1 MATVRNP
8 LGRFLPTHPKRGF
21 REDDLVLH
29 NGQGASY
36 RGLVGRIRRIEN
48 QFGHC
53 KIIVGYDN
61 ACRDEVDY
69 TVAWALE
76 NLLVCCVDL
85 MEKPCGPAFNQEY
98 YVGKYYREAVT
109 AAEVASFGKKHPI
122 SHAGLKR
129 LVDTGVPGPK
139 RRSHVLTGMYMYHTD
154 KNGAEQALKEQIRTI
169 LETPTSA
176 YRQMELQMPPSPVE
190 MPQLIAIEIGLS
202 SPAPK
207 FLVMQLHG
215 DDNQRSVVSMAMTMD
230 EIKQLPVGR
239 YETYALYRSLEVKPK
254 AQTELVWS

>member
-8 LGRFLPTHPKRGF
+8 LNLFLPTHPKRGF

-61 ACRDEVDY
+61 AFRDEAEY
-69 TVAWALE
+69 SVAWALE

-85 MEKPCGPAFNQEY
+85 MEKPCGPVFNQEY

-109 AAEVASFGKKHPI
+109 AAEVASFGKKHPV

-129 LVDTGVPGPK
+129 LVDAAVPTPQ
-139 RRSHVLTGMYMYHTD
+139 RRSHALTGIHMYHTD
-154 KNGAEQALKEQIRTI
+154 KIDAGQTPKEQIRTI

-176 YRQMELQMPPSPVE
+176 YIQMELQMSPIPVE
-190 MPQLIAIEIGLS
+190 MPQPTAAEIDLHS
-202 SPAPK
+202 TATK
-207 FLVMQLHG
+207 YLVLEMVG
-215 DDNQRSVVSMAMTMD
+215 PIVIRIVSRAMTTK
-230 EIKQLPVGR
+230 EIKQLPVGN
-239 YETYALYRSLEVKPK
+239 YEIYLLSKKLEIKPRT
-254 AQTELVWS
+254 QTELVWS

>member
-8 LGRFLPTHPKRGF
+8 LDLFLPTHPKRGF

-61 ACRDEVDY
+61 AYRDEVDY

-129 LVDTGVPGPK
+129 LVDAAVPGPK
-139 RRSHVLTGMYMYHTD
+139 RRSHALTGMYMYHTD
-154 KNGAEQALKEQIRTI
+154 KIGAEQALKDQIRTI

-176 YRQMELQMPPSPVE
+176 YLQMEFQMSPIPVE
-190 MPQLIAIEIGLS
+190 MPQLTTVETDLT

-207 FLVMQLHG
+207 FLVMRIHG
-215 DDNQRSVVSMAMTMD
+215 DDGQRGVVSMAMTMD

-239 YETYALYRSLEVKPK
+239 YETYALHRNLVVKPK
-254 AQTELVWS
+254 TQTELVWS

>member
-8 LGRFLPTHPKRGF
+8 LGLFLPTHPKRGF
-21 REDDLVLH
+21 HKGDLILH
-29 NGQGASY
+29 NGQGAAY
-36 RGLVGRIRRIEN
+36 RGLAGRIRRIEN
-48 QFGHC
+48 QLGHC

-109 AAEVASFGKKHPI
+109 AAEVASLGKKHPI

-129 LVDTGVPGPK
+129 LVDAAVPTSE
-139 RRSHVLTGMYMYHTD
+139 RRSHARTGIRMYHTD
-154 KNGAEQALKEQIRTI
+154 KIEATHALREQIRTI

-176 YRQMELQMPPSPVE
+176 YRQMELQMPPIHVE
-190 MPQLIAIEIGLS
+190 MPKLIAVEIDLHS
-202 SPAPK
+202 TATK
-207 FLVMQLHG
+207 YLVLEMVEQAAV
-215 DDNQRSVVSMAMTMD
+215 RIVSRAMTMK
-230 EIKQLPVGR
+230 EIKQLPVGN
-239 YETYALYRSLEVKPK
+239 YEIYLLSKKLEIKPRT
-254 AQTELVWS
+254 QTELVWS

>member
-8 LGRFLPTHPKRGF
+8 LNLFLPTHPKRGF

-36 RGLVGRIRRIEN
+36 RGCVGKIRRIVN

-53 KIIVGYDN
+53 KIIVGYNN
-61 ACRDEVDY
+61 AYRDEVDY
-69 TVAWALE
+69 SVAWALE

-85 MEKPCGPAFNQEY
+85 MEKPCGPTFNQEY

-109 AAEVASFGKKHPI
+109 AAEVASFGKKHPV

-129 LVDTGVPGPK
+129 LVDAAVPGPK
-139 RRSHVLTGMYMYHTD
+139 RRSHALTGMHMYHTD
-154 KNGAEQALKEQIRTI
+154 KIGAEQALKEQIRTI

-176 YRQMELQMPPSPVE
+176 YLQMEFHMPPIHVE
-190 MPQLIAIEIGLS
+190 MPQPTTVETDLHSTATKYLVLEMVEQAAVRIVAREMTIKEIE
-202 SPAPK
+202 
-207 FLVMQLHG
+207 
-215 DDNQRSVVSMAMTMD
+215 
-230 EIKQLPVGR
+230 QLPVGQ
-239 YETYALYRSLEVKPK
+239 YKIYKLANDLIVKPK
-254 AQTELVWS
+254 TQTELVWS

>member
-36 RGLVGRIRRIEN
+36 RGLVGKIRRIEN

-53 KIIVGYDN
+53 EIIVGYDN
-61 ACRDEVDY
+61 AYRDEVDY

-109 AAEVASFGKKHPI
+109 AAEVASFGKKHPV

-129 LVDTGVPGPK
+129 LVDAAVPTSE
-139 RRSHVLTGMYMYHTD
+139 RRSHARTGIRMYHTD
-154 KNGAEQALKEQIRTI
+154 KIEATHALREQIRTI

-176 YRQMELQMPPSPVE
+176 YLQMELQMPPTHVE
-190 MPQLIAIEIGLS
+190 MPRLVAVEIDLNIQE
-202 SPAPK
+202 PK
-207 FLVMQLHG
+207 FLVMQIKDTSLSIVA
-215 DDNQRSVVSMAMTMD
+215 REMTIK
-230 EIKQLPVGR
+230 EIEQLPVGQ
-239 YETYALYRSLEVKPK
+239 YKIYKLANDLTI
-254 AQTELVWS
+254 

>member
-36 RGLVGRIRRIEN
+36 RGHVGKIRRIVN
-48 QFGHC
+48 QLGHC

-61 ACRDEVDY
+61 AYRDEVDY

-109 AAEVASFGKKHPI
+109 AAEVASFSKKHPV

-129 LVDTGVPGPK
+129 LVDAAVPSSE
-139 RRSHVLTGMYMYHTD
+139 RRSHALTGMHMYHTD
-154 KNGAEQALKEQIRTI
+154 KIGAEQTLKEQIRTI

-176 YRQMELQMPPSPVE
+176 YRQMELQMPPIHVE
-190 MPQLIAIEIGLS
+190 MPQLIAVEIDLHS
-202 SPAPK
+202 TATK
-207 FLVMQLHG
+207 YLVLEMVG
-215 DDNQRSVVSMAMTMD
+215 PIPVRIVSRDMTME
-230 EIKQLPVGR
+230 EIKQLPVGN
-239 YETYALYRSLEVKPK
+239 YEIYLLSKTLEIKPRT
-254 AQTELVWS
+254 QTELVWS

>member
-1 MATVRNP
+1 MVTVRNP
-8 LGRFLPTHPKRGF
+8 LDLFLPTHPKRGF

-53 KIIVGYDN
+53 KIIVRYDN
-61 ACRDEVDY
+61 AFRDEVDY

-109 AAEVASFGKKHPI
+109 AAEVASFGKKHPV

-129 LVDTGVPGPK
+129 LVDAAVPGPK
-139 RRSHVLTGMYMYHTD
+139 RRSHALTGMHMYHTD
-154 KNGAEQALKEQIRTI
+154 KIDAEHALKEQIRTI

-176 YRQMELQMPPSPVE
+176 YRQMELQMPPIHVE
-190 MPQLIAIEIGLS
+190 MPQLGTVEIDLS
-202 SPAPK
+202 IQEPK
-207 FLVMQLHG
+207 FLVMQIKDTSLSIVA
-215 DDNQRSVVSMAMTMD
+215 REMTIK
-230 EIKQLPVGR
+230 EIEQLPVGQ
-239 YETYALYRSLEVKPK
+239 YKIYKLANDLVVKPK
-254 AQTELVWS
+254 TQTELVWS

>member
-36 RGLVGRIRRIEN
+36 RGCVGKIRRIEN

-109 AAEVASFGKKHPI
+109 AAEVASFSRKHPV

-129 LVDTGVPGPK
+129 LVDAAVPGPK
-139 RRSHVLTGMYMYHTD
+139 RRSHALTGMYMYHTD
-154 KNGAEQALKEQIRTI
+154 KNGAEQALKKQIRTI

-176 YRQMELQMPPSPVE
+176 YLQMEFHMPPIHVE
-190 MPQLIAIEIGLS
+190 MPQPTAAKIDLHSTATKYLVLEMVEQAVVRIVAREMTIKEIE
-202 SPAPK
+202 
-207 FLVMQLHG
+207 
-215 DDNQRSVVSMAMTMD
+215 
-230 EIKQLPVGR
+230 QLPVGQ
-239 YETYALYRSLEVKPK
+239 YKIYKLANDLIVKPK
-254 AQTELVWS
+254 AQTELVWG

>member
-1 MATVRNP
+1 MTTVRNP

-21 REDDLVLH
+21 RQDDLVLH
-29 NGQGASY
+29 NGQGAPY

-109 AAEVASFGKKHPI
+109 AAEVASFGKKHPV

-129 LVDTGVPGPK
+129 LVDAAVPSSE
-139 RRSHVLTGMYMYHTD
+139 RRSHALTGMHMYHTD
-154 KNGAEQALKEQIRTI
+154 KIGAEQALKEQIRTI

-176 YRQMELQMPPSPVE
+176 YLQMELQMPPIHVE
-190 MPQLIAIEIGLS
+190 MPRLVAVEIDLNIQE
-202 SPAPK
+202 PK
-207 FLVMQLHG
+207 FLVMQIKDTSLSIVA
-215 DDNQRSVVSMAMTMD
+215 REMTIK
-230 EIKQLPVGR
+230 EIEQLPVGQ
-239 YETYALYRSLEVKPK
+239 YKIYKLANDLVVKPK
-254 AQTELVWS
+254 TQTELVWS

>member
-1 MATVRNP
+1 MTTVRNP

-36 RGLVGRIRRIEN
+36 RGRVGKIRRIVN

-53 KIIVGYDN
+53 KIIVGYNN
-61 ACRDEVDY
+61 AYRDEADY
-69 TVAWALE
+69 SVAWALE

-109 AAEVASFGKKHPI
+109 AAEVANFGKKHPV
-122 SHAGLKR
+122 SQAGLKR
-129 LVDTGVPGPK
+129 LVDAAVPRPR
-139 RRSHVLTGMYMYHTD
+139 RRSHALTGMHMYHTD
-154 KNGAEQALKEQIRTI
+154 KIGAEQALKDQIRTI

-176 YRQMELQMPPSPVE
+176 YIQMELDIPPIHVE
-190 MPQLIAIEIGLS
+190 MPQLTTVETGLHSTATKYLVLEMVEQAAVRIVAREMTIKEIE
-202 SPAPK
+202 
-207 FLVMQLHG
+207 
-215 DDNQRSVVSMAMTMD
+215 
-230 EIKQLPVGR
+230 QLPVGQ
-239 YETYALYRSLEVKPK
+239 YKIYKLANDLVVKPK
-254 AQTELVWS
+254 TQTELVWS

>member
-48 QFGHC
+48 QLGHC

-61 ACRDEVDY
+61 AYRDEVDY

-109 AAEVASFGKKHPI
+109 AAEVASFGKKHPV

-129 LVDTGVPGPK
+129 LVDAAVPGPK
-139 RRSHVLTGMYMYHTD
+139 RGSHALTGMYMYHTD
-154 KNGAEQALKEQIRTI
+154 KIDAERALKEQVRTI

-176 YRQMELQMPPSPVE
+176 YIQMELQMSPIPVE
-190 MPQLIAIEIGLS
+190 MPQPTAVEIDLHSTATKYLVLEMVGPIAVRI
-202 SPAPK
+202 
-207 FLVMQLHG
+207 
-215 DDNQRSVVSMAMTMD
+215 VSRDMTMK
-230 EIKQLPVGR
+230 EIKQLPVGN
-239 YETYALYRSLEVKPK
+239 YEIYLLSKKLEIKPRT
-254 AQTELVWS
+254 QTELVWS

>member
-1 MATVRNP
+1 MTTVRNP

-61 ACRDEVDY
+61 AFRDEVDY

-129 LVDTGVPGPK
+129 LVDAAVPGPK
-139 RRSHVLTGMYMYHTD
+139 RRSHALTGMHMYHTD
-154 KNGAEQALKEQIRTI
+154 KIGAEQALREQTRTI
-169 LETPTSA
+169 FETPTSA
-176 YRQMELQMPPSPVE
+176 YRQMELQMPLIPVE
-190 MPQLIAIEIGLS
+190 MPQLTTVEIDLHS
-202 SPAPK
+202 TATK
-207 FLVMQLHG
+207 YLVLEMVEQAAV
-215 DDNQRSVVSMAMTMD
+215 RIVSQAMTMK
-230 EIKQLPVGR
+230 EIKQLPVGN
-239 YETYALYRSLEVKPK
+239 YEIYLLSKKLEIKPRT
-254 AQTELVWS
+254 QTELVWS

>member
-36 RGLVGRIRRIEN
+36 RGCVGKIRRIEN

-61 ACRDEVDY
+61 AYRDEVDY
-69 TVAWALE
+69 TIAWALE
-76 NLLVCCVDL
+76 NLLVCCIDL

-109 AAEVASFGKKHPI
+109 AVEVASFGKKHPI

-129 LVDTGVPGPK
+129 LVDAAVPGPK
-139 RRSHVLTGMYMYHTD
+139 RRSHALTGMYMYHTD

-169 LETPTSA
+169 HKTPTSA
-176 YRQMELQMPPSPVE
+176 YIQMELQMSPIHIE
-190 MPQLIAIEIGLS
+190 MPQPTAVEIDLHS
-202 SPAPK
+202 TATKYLVLEMVEQAP
-207 FLVMQLHG
+207 V
-215 DDNQRSVVSMAMTMD
+215 RIVSRAMTMK
-230 EIKQLPVGR
+230 EIKQLPVGN
-239 YETYALYRSLEVKPK
+239 YEIYLLSKKLEIKPF
-254 AQTELVWS
+254 QVNELVWS

>member
-36 RGLVGRIRRIEN
+36 RGCVGKIRRIEN

-129 LVDTGVPGPK
+129 LVDAAVPGPK
-139 RRSHVLTGMYMYHTD
+139 RRSHALTGMYMYHTD

-169 LETPTSA
+169 LEAPASA
-176 YRQMELQMPPSPVE
+176 YLQMELQMSPIHVE
-190 MPQLIAIEIGLS
+190 MPQPTAAEIDLHN
-202 SPAPK
+202 PR

-215 DDNQRSVVSMAMTMD
+215 DDNQRSVVSLAMTMD

-239 YETYALYRSLEVKPK
+239 YETYTLYHNLEVKPK
-254 AQTELVWS
+254 AQTELVWH

>member
-8 LGRFLPTHPKRGF
+8 LDLFLPTPPERGF

-29 NGQGASY
+29 NGQEALY
-36 RGLVGRIRRIEN
+36 RGHVGRIRRIVN

-53 KIIVGYDN
+53 KIIVRYDN
-61 ACRDEVDY
+61 AYRDEVDY
-69 TVAWALE
+69 DAVWALE

-109 AAEVASFGKKHPI
+109 AAEVASSGEKHPI

-129 LVDTGVPGPK
+129 LVNAKLPSSK
-139 RRSHVLTGMYMYHTD
+139 RRSHALTGMHIYHTD
-154 KNGAEQALKEQIRTI
+154 KIGAEQALKEQVRTI

-176 YRQMELQMPPSPVE
+176 HLRMELQMSPIHVE
-190 MPQLIAIEIGLS
+190 MPQPTAAKIDLHSTTTKYLVLEMVEQAVIRIVAQEMTIKEIE
-202 SPAPK
+202 
-207 FLVMQLHG
+207 
-215 DDNQRSVVSMAMTMD
+215 
-230 EIKQLPVGR
+230 QLPVGQ
-239 YETYALYRSLEVKPK
+239 YKIYKLANDLVVKPK
-254 AQTELVWS
+254 TQTELVWS

>member
-1 MATVRNP
+1 MATERNP
-8 LGRFLPTHPKRGF
+8 LNLFLPTHPKRGF

-61 ACRDEVDY
+61 AFRDEVDY

-109 AAEVASFGKKHPI
+109 AAEVASFGKKHPV

-129 LVDTGVPGPK
+129 LVDTAVPAWG
-139 RRSHVLTGMYMYHTD
+139 RRSRAHAGIRMYHTD
-154 KNGAEQALKEQIRTI
+154 KIDAEHARSERIRAI

-176 YRQMELQMPPSPVE
+176 YRQMELQMPPIHVE
-190 MPQLIAIEIGLS
+190 MPQLVTVEIDLS
-202 SPAPK
+202 IQEPK
-207 FLVMQLHG
+207 FLVMQIKDTSLSIVA
-215 DDNQRSVVSMAMTMD
+215 REMTIK
-230 EIKQLPVGR
+230 EIEQLPVGQ
-239 YETYALYRSLEVKPK
+239 YKIYKLANDLVVKPK
-254 AQTELVWS
+254 TQTELVWS

>member
-8 LGRFLPTHPKRGF
+8 LNLFLPTHPKRGF
-21 REDDLVLH
+21 RQDDLVLH
-29 NGQGASY
+29 NGQEASY
-36 RGLVGRIRRIEN
+36 RGCVGRIRRIVN
-48 QFGHC
+48 QLGHC

-61 ACRDEVDY
+61 AYRDEVDY

-109 AAEVASFGKKHPI
+109 AAEVASFGKKHPV

-129 LVDTGVPGPK
+129 LVDAAVPGPK
-139 RRSHVLTGMYMYHTD
+139 RKSHAFTGVHMYHTD
-154 KNGAEQALKEQIRTI
+154 KIGAEQALKDQIRTI

-176 YRQMELQMPPSPVE
+176 YIQMELQMSPIPVE
-190 MPQLIAIEIGLS
+190 MPQPTAAEIDLHS
-202 SPAPK
+202 TTTK
-207 FLVMQLHG
+207 YLVLEIVEQAAV
-215 DDNQRSVVSMAMTMD
+215 RVVSRAIAMK
-230 EIKQLPVGR
+230 EIKQLPVGN
-239 YETYALYRSLEVKPK
+239 YEIYLLSKKLEIKPF
-254 AQTELVWS
+254 QVNELVWS

>member
-1 MATVRNP
+1 MTTVRNP
-8 LGRFLPTHPKRGF
+8 LGRFLPTPPERGF
-21 REDDLVLH
+21 HEDDLVLH
-29 NGQGASY
+29 NGQEASY

-48 QFGHC
+48 QLGHY

-61 ACRDEVDY
+61 ACRDEADY

-129 LVDTGVPGPK
+129 LVNAAVPSSKRIPHTFTGV
-139 RRSHVLTGMYMYHTD
+139 YMYYTD
-154 KNGAEQALKEQIRTI
+154 KIRAEQALKEQIRTI

-176 YRQMELQMPPSPVE
+176 YLQMELQMSPIHVE
-190 MPQLIAIEIGLS
+190 MPQLTAAEIDLHS
-202 SPAPK
+202 TTTK
-207 FLVMQLHG
+207 YLVLEIVEQAAV
-215 DDNQRSVVSMAMTMD
+215 RIVSRAMAMK
-230 EIKQLPVGR
+230 EIKQLPVGN
-239 YETYALYRSLEVKPK
+239 YEIYLLSKKLEIKPF
-254 AQTELVWS
+254 QVNELVWS

>member
-1 MATVRNP
+1 MTTVRNP
-8 LGRFLPTHPKRGF
+8 LDLFLPTHPKRGF

-36 RGLVGRIRRIEN
+36 RGLVGRIRRIVN
-48 QFGHC
+48 QFEQC

-61 ACRDEVDY
+61 AFRDEAEY
-69 TVAWALE
+69 SVAWALE

-109 AAEVASFGKKHPI
+109 AAEVASFGKKHPV

-129 LVDTGVPGPK
+129 LMDAAVPTPK
-139 RRSHVLTGMYMYHTD
+139 RRSHALTGIHIYHTD
-154 KNGAEQALKEQIRTI
+154 KIDAEQALKEQIRTI

-176 YRQMELQMPPSPVE
+176 YRQMELQIPPSPVE
-190 MPQLIAIEIGLS
+190 MPQPTAVEIDLHS
-202 SPAPK
+202 TATK
-207 FLVMQLHG
+207 YLVLEMVG
-215 DDNQRSVVSMAMTMD
+215 PIPVRIVSRDMTME
-230 EIKQLPVGR
+230 EIKQLPVGN
-239 YETYALYRSLEVKPK
+239 YEIYLLSKTLEIKPRT
-254 AQTELVWS
+254 QTELVWS

>member
-8 LGRFLPTHPKRGF
+8 LNLFLPTHPKRGF

-36 RGLVGRIRRIEN
+36 RGCVGKIRRIEN
-48 QFGHC
+48 QFGQC
-53 KIIVGYDN
+53 KIIVGYNN
-61 ACRDEVDY
+61 AFRDEAEY
-69 TVAWALE
+69 SVAWALE

-129 LVDTGVPGPK
+129 LVDAAVPTPK
-139 RRSHVLTGMYMYHTD
+139 RRSYALTGMHMYHTD
-154 KNGAEQALKEQIRTI
+154 KIDAEHALKEQIRTI

-176 YRQMELQMPPSPVE
+176 YLQMGLQIPPIPVE
-190 MPQLIAIEIGLS
+190 MPRLIAAEIDLS

-215 DDNQRSVVSMAMTMD
+215 DDNQRSVVSMAMPMD
-230 EIKQLPVGR
+230 EIKRLPVGR

>member
-8 LGRFLPTHPKRGF
+8 LDLFLPTHPKRGF

-36 RGLVGRIRRIEN
+36 RGLVGRIRRIVN
-48 QFGHC
+48 QFGQC
-53 KIIVGYDN
+53 KIIVEYNN
-61 ACRDEVDY
+61 AFRDEAEY
-69 TVAWALE
+69 SVAWALE

-109 AAEVASFGKKHPI
+109 AAEVASLDKKHPV

-129 LVDTGVPGPK
+129 LVDAAVPGPK
-139 RRSHVLTGMYMYHTD
+139 RRSHAITGMYMYHTD
-154 KNGAEQALKEQIRTI
+154 KIGAEQALKEQIRTI

-176 YRQMELQMPPSPVE
+176 YLQMELQMPPIHVE
-190 MPQLIAIEIGLS
+190 MPKLIAVEIDLHS
-202 SPAPK
+202 LATKYLVLEMVEPAT
-207 FLVMQLHG
+207 V
-215 DDNQRSVVSMAMTMD
+215 RIISRAMTME
-230 EIKQLPVGR
+230 EIKQLPVGN
-239 YETYALYRSLEVKPK
+239 YEIYLLSKTLEIKPRT
-254 AQTELVWS
+254 QTELVWN

>member
-8 LGRFLPTHPKRGF
+8 LDLFLPTHPKRGF

-61 ACRDEVDY
+61 AFRDEVDY
-69 TVAWALE
+69 NVAWALE

-109 AAEVASFGKKHPI
+109 AAEVASFGKKHPV

-129 LVDTGVPGPK
+129 LVDAAVPGPK
-139 RRSHVLTGMYMYHTD
+139 RRSHALTGMYMYHTD
-154 KNGAEQALKEQIRTI
+154 KNDVEQAVKEQIRTI
-169 LETPTSA
+169 LEAPATA
-176 YRQMELQMPPSPVE
+176 YLQMGLQMSPIPVE
-190 MPQLIAIEIGLS
+190 MPQPAAVEIDLHS
-202 SPAPK
+202 MATK
-207 FLVMQLHG
+207 YLVLEIVEQAAV
-215 DDNQRSVVSMAMTMD
+215 RIVSRAMTMK
-230 EIKQLPVGR
+230 EIKQLPVGN
-239 YETYALYRSLEVKPK
+239 YEIYLLSKKLEVKPK
-254 AQTELVWS
+254 AQTELVWG

>member
-8 LGRFLPTHPKRGF
+8 LDLFLPTHPKRGF

-36 RGLVGRIRRIEN
+36 RGRVGKIRRIVN
-48 QFGHC
+48 QLGHC

-61 ACRDEVDY
+61 AYRDEVDY

-98 YVGKYYREAVT
+98 YVGKYYREAVS

-122 SHAGLKR
+122 SQAGLKR
-129 LVDTGVPGPK
+129 LVDAAVPGPK
-139 RRSHVLTGMYMYHTD
+139 RRSHALTGMYMYHTD
-154 KNGAEQALKEQIRTI
+154 KIGAEQALKDQIRTI

-176 YRQMELQMPPSPVE
+176 YLQMELQMSPIPVE
-190 MPQLIAIEIGLS
+190 MPQPAAAEIDLHS
-202 SPAPK
+202 TTTK
-207 FLVMQLHG
+207 YLVLEMVEQAAV
-215 DDNQRSVVSMAMTMD
+215 RIVSRAMTMK
-230 EIKQLPVGR
+230 EIKQLPVGN
-239 YETYALYRSLEVKPK
+239 YEIYLLSKKLEIKPF
-254 AQTELVWS
+254 QVNELVWS

>member
-8 LGRFLPTHPKRGF
+8 LNLFLPTHPKRGF

-29 NGQGASY
+29 NGQGSSY
-36 RGLVGRIRRIEN
+36 RGRVGKIRRIVN
-48 QFGHC
+48 QSGHC

-61 ACRDEVDY
+61 AYRDEVDY

-98 YVGKYYREAVT
+98 YVAKYYREAVT
-109 AAEVASFGKKHPI
+109 AAEVASFGKKHPV

-129 LVDTGVPGPK
+129 LVDAAVPGPK
-139 RRSHVLTGMYMYHTD
+139 RRSHALTGMYMYHTD
-154 KNGAEQALKEQIRTI
+154 KIGAEQALKEQIRTI

-176 YRQMELQMPPSPVE
+176 YIQMELQMSPIHVE
-190 MPQLIAIEIGLS
+190 MPQPTAAEIDLHS
-202 SPAPK
+202 TVTK
-207 FLVMQLHG
+207 YLVLETVAQATL
-215 DDNQRSVVSMAMTMD
+215 RIVSRAMTMK
-230 EIKQLPVGR
+230 EIKQLPVGN
-239 YETYALYRSLEVKPK
+239 YEIYLLSKKLEVKPK
-254 AQTELVWS
+254 TQTELVWN